1 MRRIL
6 FLFVGINV
14 FLLSCKKTEVT
25 SEERG
30 TLINNELVGSIAQNK
45 VKDFVNE
52 YDASVISTNDVD
64 VVRITYISESNGKN
78 VKTNGMLFVPKNSD
92 PVYFVSYF
100 HGTFIPLDVFGVKKS
115 VPSLYNLQ
123 KENFFE
129 LRNIALAWA
138 SAGYTVFMPDYI
150 GYGSTDKEEHA
161 YIYYPELFKAC
172 IDGMKACKTYF
183 SNKNMVYDNRVFLT
197 GWSQGGGASLSS
209 HKFVQQN
216 YSTEFQVVAS
226 SSLAGPHDC
235 KEFLFDVFRNK
246 DKEYPLVNIYS
257 WALYS
262 INRFSGLNR
271 PNDQIWN
278 YPVYDQA
285 SSFST
290 PSKIPADLVRDVF
303 MYKLL
308 SGEDT
313 KMLAEINKNV
323 FSEGWTP
330 VGKVFLHHGDA
341 DDIVPYF
348 NSQRAMTGLTNAGGD
363 VTLYTYNGGNHT
375 SEVKNYVLT
384 TLADFN
390 LLK

>member
-1 MRRIL
+1 MKKVLVL
-6 FLFVGINV
+6 FAGISIV
-14 FLLSCKKTEVT
+14 LLSCKKAEIT

-30 TLINNELVGSIAQNK
+30 ALISNERVGSIAK
-45 VKDFVNE
+45 DEVKDFIDE
-52 YDASVISTNDVD
+52 YDASGISMHDVEVI
-64 VVRITYISESNGKN
+64 RISYVSESKGKN
-78 VKTNGMLFVPKNSD
+78 VKTDGMLFLPKNADS
-92 PVYFVSYF
+92 VYFISYF
-100 HGTFIPLDVFGVKKS
+100 HGTLIPLNVFGVKKA
-115 VPSLYNLQ
+115 VPSLYDLQ
-123 KENFFE
+123 KENFYE
-129 LRNIALAWA
+129 VRNIALAWA

-150 GYGSTDKEEHA
+150 GYGSTEKEEHP
-161 YIYYPELFKAC
+161 YIYYPELFKSC

-183 SNKNMVYDNRVFLT
+183 NNEQLAYDNRVFLA
-197 GWSQGGGASLSS
+197 GWSQGGGASLST
-209 HKFVQQN
+209 HKFIQEGYAN
-216 YSTEFQVVAS
+216 EFQVVAS

-246 DKEYPLVNIYS
+246 DQEYQLVNIYS

-262 INRFSGLNR
+262 INTFSGLKR
-271 PNDQIWN
+271 PNDQIWT

-290 PSKIPADLVRDVF
+290 PSKIPAQLIREGF
-303 MYKLL
+303 MHKLL

-313 KMLAEINKNV
+313 GMLAEINKNV

-341 DDIVPYF
+341 DDVVPYF
-348 NSQRAMTGLTNAGGD
+348 NSERAKTGLTNAGGD
-363 VTLYTYNGGNHT
+363 VTLYTYSGGNHV
-375 SEVKNYVLT
+375 SEVKNYVLN

>member
-1 MRRIL
+1 MKKLL
-6 FLFVGINV
+6 FLLVGINL

-25 SEERG
+25 PENRG
-30 TLINNELVGSIAQNK
+30 TLIETKWVGSISKNE
-45 VKDFVNE
+45 VKDFINE
-52 YDASVISTNDVD
+52 YDASGIPLHDVD
-64 VVRITYISESNGKN
+64 VVRITYVSESKGRN
-78 VKTNGMLFVPKNSD
+78 VKTDGILLLPKNADS
-92 PVYFVSYF
+92 VYFISYF
-100 HGTFIPLDVFGVKKS
+100 HGTVIPLDVFGVKKS

-123 KENFFE
+123 KSDFFE
-129 LRNIALAWA
+129 VRNIALAWA

-150 GYGSTDKEEHA
+150 GYGSTSKEEHP
-161 YIYYPELFKAC
+161 YIYYPELFKSC

-183 SNKNMVYDNRVFLT
+183 NDQHLTYDNRIFLA

-209 HKFVQQN
+209 HKYTQEG
-216 YSTEFQVVAS
+216 YSNEFQVVAS

-262 INRFSGLNR
+262 INTFSGLKR
-271 PNDQIWN
+271 PNDQIWT

-285 SSFST
+285 SSFNP
-290 PSKIPADLVRDVF
+290 PSKIPSKLIRESF
-303 MYKLL
+303 MHKLL

-313 KMLAEINKNV
+313 GMLTEINKNV

-341 DDIVPYF
+341 DDVVPYF

-363 VTLYTYNGGNHT
+363 VTLYTYNGGNHV

-384 TLADFN
+384 TLSDFN